1 MLARKNGFTVLPA
14 VDVLDGRVVRLDQGR
29 RERVTVEGGDPAA
42 AMTRFAAEGARMLH
56 AVDLDGAFAGT
67 PTPGLAA
74 RLVAAANGV
83 PVQIGGGYRTLDTI
97 AEALAAGAARVMVG
111 TAALSPS
118 FLVAAAARFGD
129 GLVVAID
136 VRDGVVAVDG
146 WTTETKAT
154 PATLARAC
162 AESGV
167 RRLLVTSTRR
177 DGSLA
182 GPDLELLAE
191 ALEAGLPVLAAGGIA
206 SLDDLR
212 AVRKLGCAGAIA
224 GSALWHGRFTLAEAA
239 ALER

>member
-1 MLARKNGFTVLPA
+1 MLSRYDRFTVLPA
-14 VDVLDGRVVRLDQGR
+14 IDVLEGRVVRLDQGR
-29 RERVTVEGGDPAA
+29 RERVTVEGGDPVAA
-42 AMTRFAAEGARMLH
+42 VARFAAEGARMLH
-56 AVDLDGAFAGT
+56 AVDLDGAFAGS

-74 RLVAAANGV
+74 RLVAAAGGV
-83 PVQIGGGYRTLDTI
+83 PVQIGGGYRSLGTI
-97 AEALAAGAARVMVG
+97 EAALAAGAARVMVG

-146 WTTETKAT
+146 WTAATEVT
-154 PATLARAC
+154 PAALARAC
-162 AESGV
+162 AEAGV
-167 RRLLVTSTRR
+167 PRLLVTSTRR

-182 GPDLELLAE
+182 GPDLVLLAE

-212 AVRKLGCAGAIA
+212 AVRELGCAGAIA
-224 GSALWHGRFTLAEAA
+224 GSALWHGRFTFAEAA
-239 ALER
+239 TLER

>member
-1 MLARKNGFTVLPA
+1 MLSRYNSFTVLPA
-14 VDVLDGRVVRLDQGR
+14 IDVLDGRVVRLDQGR
-29 RERVTVEGGDPAA
+29 RERVTVEGGDPVAA
-42 AMTRFAAEGARMLH
+42 VTRFADEGARMLH
-56 AVDLDGAFAGT
+56 AVDLDGAFAGS

-74 RLVAAANGV
+74 RLVAAAGGV
-83 PVQIGGGYRTLDTI
+83 PVQIGGGYRSLGAI
-97 AEALAAGAARVMVG
+97 EEALAAGAARVMVG

-118 FLVAAAARFGD
+118 FLVTAAERFGD

-146 WTTETKAT
+146 WTAATEVT

-162 AESGV
+162 AEAGV
-167 RRLLVTSTRR
+167 RRLLVTSTHR

-182 GPDLELLAE
+182 GPDLVLLAE

-212 AVRKLGCAGAIA
+212 AVRELGCSGAIA
-224 GSALWHGRFTLAEAA
+224 GSALWHGRFTLGEAST
-239 ALER
+239 LER